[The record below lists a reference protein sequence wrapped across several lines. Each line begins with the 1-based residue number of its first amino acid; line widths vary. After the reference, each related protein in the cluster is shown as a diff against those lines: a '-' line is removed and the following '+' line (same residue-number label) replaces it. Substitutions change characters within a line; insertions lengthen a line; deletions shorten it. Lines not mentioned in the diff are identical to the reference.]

1 MSTRQERRRQE
12 RQAKKKKVALPK
24 ASMNQ
29 DGSYDMNIRF
39 VQPWSC
45 PILMTRLPD
54 NILGKMLEI
63 TDEVIEKKEQSW
75 GQNLAGQIENELV
88 VPHEMLKEAGVFDFF
103 HDLVRHFVVQCK
115 IQQMGPDS
123 EERVHNE
130 QWLVQMLS
138 MWVVNQYEN
147 EYNPT
152 HIHTQCQISSAM
164 YLKVPKFMDSRKKH
178 RGQDDGSIC
187 FTAPASRDVDL
198 SNPTW
203 SWRPQVGDC
212 FIFGAQQLHHV
223 YPYRVEQGD
232 PERRCVSFNAIFST
246 KSDQEKFEQQ
256 QRELQK
262 KKLNNTEHYNEV
274 QKLLKT
280 HKI

>member
-1 MSTRQERRRQE
+1 MSTRQERRRAE
-12 RQAKKKKVALPK
+12 RAAKKNKVALSK
-24 ASMNQ
+24 SSMNQ

-103 HDLVRHFVVQCK
+103 HDLIRHFVVQCK
-115 IQQMGPDS
+115 IQQMGPGS
-123 EERVHNE
+123 EESIHNE

-164 YLKVPKFMDSRKKH
+164 YLKVPKFVESRKKH
-178 RGQDDGSIC
+178 RSQDDGSIC
-187 FTAPASRDVDL
+187 FTGPASRDNEL

-232 PERRCVSFNAIFST
+232 TERRCLSFNAIFST
-246 KSDQEKFEQQ
+246 QSDQDRINKQEQA
-256 QRELQK
+256 ELQK
-262 KKLNNTEHYNEV
+262 KN
-274 QKLLKT
+274 
-280 HKI
+280 

>member
-1 MSTRQERRRQE
+1 MSTRQERRRAE
-12 RQAKKKKVALPK
+12 RAAKKNK
-24 ASMNQ
+24 Q
-29 DGSYDMNIRF
+29 DGSYEMYIQF

-103 HDLVRHFVVQCK
+103 HDLVRHFVIQCK
-115 IQQMGPDS
+115 LQQMGPGS
-123 EERVHNE
+123 EEKVHNE

-164 YLKVPKFMDSRKKH
+164 YLKVPKFVESRKKH
-178 RGQDDGSIC
+178 RSQDDGSIC
-187 FTAPASRDVDL
+187 FTGPASRDNEL

-203 SWRPQVGDC
+203 SWRPQLETVLYLELNNYIMYILIGSNKE
-212 FIFGAQQLHHV
+212 IQKEGV
-223 YPYRVEQGD
+223 YLLMQYFLLKQNKINLNDNKEN
-232 PERRCVSFNAIFST
+232 F
-246 KSDQEKFEQQ
+246 
-256 QRELQK
+256 K
-262 KKLNNTEHYNEV
+262 KKI
-274 QKLLKT
+274 K
-280 HKI
+280 